1 MHNVFSDM
9 LYEYVAVYLDDILVY
24 SESASEHVEHLR
36 AVFERLRQH
45 KLYAKRKKCTFAQRS
60 IKYLGHVVENGQVRV
75 DDDKV
80 AAVRTWPTPT
90 CVKHVQ

>member
-9 LYEYVAVYLDDILVY
+9 LYSSVAVYLDDILVY

-45 KLYAKRKKCTFAQRS
+45 NLYAK
-60 IKYLGHVVENGQVRV
+60 
-75 DDDKV
+75 
-80 AAVRTWPTPT
+80 
-90 CVKHVQ
+90 

>member
-24 SESASEHVEHLR
+24 SESASKHVEHLR

-45 KLYAKRKKCTFAQRS
+45 KLYAKRKKCTFA
-60 IKYLGHVVENGQVRV
+60 
-75 DDDKV
+75 
-80 AAVRTWPTPT
+80 
-90 CVKHVQ
+90 